1 MWPLGGL
8 GQALEMLW
16 ATLSM
21 RGRCTQL
28 KDAGRALGLAP
39 AQLPPV
45 LYKVR
50 AMV

>member
-21 RGRCTQL
+21 RERCTQL